1 MKSLTGLPPSAYLKI
16 TEEAKIPLVVLERLV
31 QELEAGST
39 PAYISHYR
47 QDVSGG
53 LDEQR
58 IRLVENRLKQF
69 LRLEDLRIAVLSSAS
84 RQGRL
89 TSELREQCE
98 SATDRWELED
108 LYLPFKQKQ
117 ESPADTARKQGL
129 EGLASRLDA
138 QKPEDQDVK
147 ALAAEYRNEKAGINT
162 TADALRG
169 AREIIAQSWSEDVTV
184 RRGLRRL
191 LRQRARLVVH
201 DGQSVRGAAKG
212 KYKNLLGYQARCSK
226 VAWRQMMALRRAVHE
241 IGLRFE
247 IKLPANKVVSF
258 LLETKGA
265 SGSPQVQLQL
275 GAVAARAFEGYIAPS
290 FAKEE
295 LQVLNERCD
304 REAVEAFQKNLR
316 KILMTP
322 PAGRIGVVGLET
334 GRPGG
339 WRAAVINPDGEF
351 VEGAVIHRDG
361 GLQGVSVEDPP
372 VLTESEKGD
381 AGTASGGPAE
391 EKTRSTTPEKSSST
405 TQSQNGNAAAKQE
418 IQPGDQPDQPAATNG
433 SVSAAAPASLEAGS
447 KSIEP
452 VDGQPASTADSATD
466 RSAEEPVPESL
477 PGKPLASSNGDGSRE
492 SVAPL
497 VELLRRN
504 EVNAIVMSTGP
515 GVRQV
520 ERLVR
525 SSIREAGCK
534 DIFWTTVNEAGSW
547 IYATSKAAR
556 RDMPNASVA
565 QRGAA
570 CLAKRLQDPLAAFA
584 HVDPRTLG
592 LGQFHQSIDAHKLRE
607 GLRTTLESTVH
618 IVGIDLNTAPVDL
631 IALTPGMTD
640 RLAKRV
646 VEHRLKKGRFT
657 KREQLNA
664 VSGLS
669 KRIYKQVVGFTRV
682 FKGEIPLDATGIHP
696 DQYPITERILAAA
709 GVSAS
714 EALEKPE
721 VLDSVALEEYQSP
734 EFPLAVLQGIV
745 QQLRPSVRNPR
756 GDFVRPSREV
766 ELRTDEELATGK
778 KVEGVVTNI
787 AAFGA
792 FVDIGADQDGLV
804 HISRMSDKFVK
815 DPNAA
820 VKVGDRVEVYVLA
833 LEDGG
838 KRISLSMRD
847 PAAAATQRPGRT
859 RVDARKASDA
869 PRRRRPKE
877 ARREAKMIRRSFG
890 PSGKEKLREERDMK
904 KLSLDEKLALLQTKY
919 RTKV

>member
-1 MKSLTGLPPSAYLKI
+1 MKSLTGLPPSVYLKT
-16 TEEAKIPLVVLERLV
+16 TEEAKIPLAVLERLV

-58 IRLVENRLKQF
+58 IRQVENRLKQF
-69 LRLEDLRIAVLSSAS
+69 LKLEDLRITVLTSANQ
-84 RQGRL
+84 QGRL
-89 TSELREQCE
+89 TPELREQCE

-108 LYLPFKQKQ
+108 LYLPFKQKR
-117 ESPADTARKQGL
+117 ESPADAARKQGL
-129 EGLASRLDA
+129 EGLASRLEA
-138 QKPEDQDVK
+138 QNPEDQDVK
-147 ALAAEYRNEKAGINT
+147 ALAADHLNEKAGIKT
-162 TADALRG
+162 AADALRG
-169 AREIIAQSWSEDVTV
+169 AREILAQSWSEDIAV
-184 RRGLRRL
+184 RGGLRRL

-201 DGQSVRGAAKG
+201 NGQSRRTAAKG
-212 KYKNLLGYQARCSK
+212 KYKNLQGYQARCNK
-226 VAWRQMMALRRAVHE
+226 VTWRQMMALRRAVQD

-247 IKLPANKVVSF
+247 ITLPTNKAVSF
-258 LLETKGA
+258 LLETKA
-265 SGSPQVQLQL
+265 TSGSPQVRLQL
-275 GAVAARAFEGYIAPS
+275 GAVAARAFEAYIAPK
-290 FAKEE
+290 FAKEL

-322 PAGRIGVVGLET
+322 PAGRIGIVGLET

-339 WRAAVINPDGEF
+339 WRAAVINADGEF
-351 VEGAVIHRDG
+351 VEGAIIHRDG
-361 GLQGVSVEDPP
+361 GLQAVSTEDPP
-372 VLTESEKGD
+372 ATPESEKGD
-381 AGTASGGPAE
+381 AGAATTAPAE
-391 EKTRSTTPEKSSST
+391 NETRPTTSEESAPS
-405 TQSQNGNAAAKQE
+405 TQSQNGSASAAQE
-418 IQPGDQPDQPAATNG
+418 TQPADPPEQPSAANG
-433 SVSAAAPASLEAGS
+433 SASGAAPASIEAAS
-447 KSIEP
+447 EIFKP
-452 VDGQPASTADSATD
+452 VDEKPASTAASEAG
-466 RSAEEPVPESL
+466 RSVKKPAPESL
-477 PGKPLASSNGDGSRE
+477 PGKPLANSNGDGSRE
-492 SVAPL
+492 SMTPL

-504 EVNAIVMSTGP
+504 EVNAIVMAGGP
-515 GVRQV
+515 SVRQV

-592 LGQFHQSIDAHKLRE
+592 LGQFHHSVDPHKLRE
-607 GLRTTLESTVH
+607 GLRATLESTVH
-618 IVGIDLNTAPVDL
+618 IVGIDLNKAPVDL
-631 IALTPGMTD
+631 IALAPGMTD

-646 VEHRLKKGRFT
+646 VEHREKKGNFT

-664 VSGLS
+664 VSGLN
-669 KRIYKQVVGFTRV
+669 KRIYKRVVGFTRV
-682 FKGEIPLDATGIHP
+682 YGGDIPLDATGIHP
-696 DQYPITERILAAA
+696 DQYPVTEKILAAA

-721 VLDSVALEEYQSP
+721 ALDGVALEEYQST

-745 QQLRPSVRNPR
+745 QQLKPSVRNPR
-756 GDFVRPSREV
+756 DDFVRPSREV
-766 ELRTDEELATGK
+766 ELRTDEELAIGK
-778 KVEGVVTNI
+778 KIEGVVTNI
-787 AAFGA
+787 ATFGA

-815 DPNAA
+815 DPKAA

-833 LEDGG
+833 LEEGG
-838 KRISLSMRD
+838 KRISLSIRD
-847 PAAAATQRPGRT
+847 PAAAAAQRPGRT
-859 RVDARKASDA
+859 RVDARKPSDA
-869 PRRRRPKE
+869 PRRRRQKE
-877 ARREAKMIRRSFG
+877 MRRETKVTRRSFG
-890 PSGKEKLREERDMK
+890 PSGKEKLREEREIK

>member
-16 TEEAKIPLVVLERLV
+16 TEEAKIPLLVLERLV

-69 LRLEDLRIAVLSSAS
+69 LKLEDLRIAVLSSAS

-89 TSELREQCE
+89 TPELREQCE

-129 EGLASRLDA
+129 EGLASRLEA

-147 ALAAEYRNEKAGINT
+147 ALAAEYLNEKAGIKT
-162 TADALRG
+162 AADALRG

-212 KYKNLLGYQARCSK
+212 KYKNLLGYQARCNK

-247 IKLPANKVVSF
+247 IRLPANKAVSF

-265 SGSPQVQLQL
+265 RGSPQVQLQL
-275 GAVAARAFEGYIAPS
+275 GAVAARAFEGYIARS

-361 GLQGVSVEDPP
+361 GLQGVPAEKPP

-381 AGTASGGPAE
+381 AETASGGPAE
-391 EKTRSTTPEKSSST
+391 EKTRSTPPEKSSST
-405 TQSQNGNAAAKQE
+405 TQSQNGNPAAKQE
-418 IQPGDQPDQPAATNG
+418 AQPGDQPDQPAATNG
-433 SVSAAAPASLEAGS
+433 SASAAAPASLEAGS
-447 KSIEP
+447 ESIEP
-452 VDGQPASTADSATD
+452 VDDQPASTADSATD
-466 RSAEEPVPESL
+466 RSSEEPVPKSL

-504 EVNAIVMSTGP
+504 EVNAIVMATGP
-515 GVRQV
+515 GVRHV
-520 ERLVR
+520 ERFVR

-556 RDMPNASVA
+556 RDIPNASMA

-631 IALTPGMTD
+631 IALAPGMTD

-646 VEHRLKKGRFT
+646 VEHRQKKGRFT

-682 FKGEIPLDATGIHP
+682 FEGEIPLDATGIHP
-696 DQYPITERILAAA
+696 DQYPIAERILAAA
-709 GVSAS
+709 GVSES

-721 VLDSVALEEYQSP
+721 VLDSVVLEEYQSP

-766 ELRTDEELATGK
+766 KLRTDEELAIGK

-847 PAAAATQRPGRT
+847 PAAAAAQRPGRT
-859 RVDARKASDA
+859 RVDARKASNA
-869 PRRRRPKE
+869 PRRRRQKE
-877 ARREAKMIRRSFG
+877 PRREAKVTRRSFG
-890 PSGKEKLREERDMK
+890 PSGKEKLRQERDMK

>member
-89 TSELREQCE
+89 TPELREQCE

-108 LYLPFKQKQ
+108 LYLPFKQKR
-117 ESPADTARKQGL
+117 ESPADMARKQGL
-129 EGLASRLDA
+129 EGLASRLEA

-147 ALAAEYRNEKAGINT
+147 AMAAEYLNEKAGIKT
-162 TADALRG
+162 AADALRG
-169 AREIIAQSWSEDVTV
+169 AREILAQSWSEDVTV

-201 DGQSVRGAAKG
+201 GQSARGAAKG
-212 KYKNLLGYQARCSK
+212 KYKNLLGYQARCNK

-247 IKLPANKVVSF
+247 ITLPVNKAVSF

-304 REAVEAFQKNLR
+304 REAVAAFQKNLR
-316 KILMTP
+316 KVLMTP

-361 GLQGVSVEDPP
+361 GMQGVSAEDPP
-372 VLTESEKGD
+372 VPTESEKGD
-381 AGTASGGPAE
+381 AETARGGPAE
-391 EKTRSTTPEKSSST
+391 DKTRPTNSEKSTPT

-418 IQPGDQPDQPAATNG
+418 TQPGDQTDQPAAANG
-433 SVSAAAPASLEAGS
+433 SAAAPAGLEAGS
-447 KSIEP
+447 ESIEP
-452 VDGQPASTADSATD
+452 VDDQPASTADSATD
-466 RSAEEPVPESL
+466 RSAEKPVPESL

-492 SVAPL
+492 LMTPL

-504 EVNAIVMSTGP
+504 EVNAIVMAAGP

-525 SSIREAGCK
+525 NSIREAGCK

-592 LGQFHQSIDAHKLRE
+592 LGQFHQSVDAHKLRE
-607 GLRTTLESTVH
+607 GLRATLESTVH
-618 IVGIDLNTAPVDL
+618 IVGIDLNTAPIGL
-631 IALTPGMTD
+631 IALAPGMTD

-646 VEHRLKKGRFT
+646 VEHRQKKGRFT

-682 FKGEIPLDATGIHP
+682 YGGDIPLDATGIHP
-696 DQYPITERILAAA
+696 DQYPITERILTAI

-721 VLDSVALEEYQSP
+721 VLDGAALEEFQSP
-734 EFPLAVLQGIV
+734 EFPLEVLQGIV

-766 ELRTDEELATGK
+766 KLRTDEELAIGK

-792 FVDIGADQDGLV
+792 FVEIGADQDGLV

-838 KRISLSMRD
+838 KRITLSMRD
-847 PAAAATQRPGRT
+847 PAAAAKQRPGRT
-859 RVDARKASDA
+859 RVDSRKASDA
-869 PRRRRPKE
+869 PRRRRQKE
-877 ARREAKMIRRSFG
+877 PRREAKVTRRSFG

-919 RTKV
+919 RTKI

>member
-89 TSELREQCE
+89 TPELREQCE

-108 LYLPFKQKQ
+108 LYLPFKQKR
-117 ESPADTARKQGL
+117 ESPADMARKQGL
-129 EGLASRLDA
+129 EGLASRLEA
-138 QKPEDQDVK
+138 QKPEDQDAK
-147 ALAAEYRNEKAGINT
+147 ALAAEYLNEKAGIKT
-162 TADALRG
+162 AADALRG
-169 AREIIAQSWSEDVTV
+169 AREILAQSWSEDVTV

-201 DGQSVRGAAKG
+201 GQSARGAAKG
-212 KYKNLLGYQARCSK
+212 KYKNLLGYQARCNK

-247 IKLPANKVVSF
+247 ITLPANKAVSF

-361 GLQGVSVEDPP
+361 GMQGVSAEDPP
-372 VLTESEKGD
+372 APTESEKGD
-381 AGTASGGPAE
+381 AEAARGGPAE
-391 EKTRSTTPEKSSST
+391 DKTRPTNSEKSTPT
-405 TQSQNGNAAAKQE
+405 TRSQNGNAAAKQE
-418 IQPGDQPDQPAATNG
+418 TQPGAQTDQPAAANG
-433 SVSAAAPASLEAGS
+433 SASAAAPASLDAASEN
-447 KSIEP
+447 IEP
-452 VDGQPASTADSATD
+452 VDDQPASTADSATD
-466 RSAEEPVPESL
+466 RSAEKPVPESL

-504 EVNAIVMSTGP
+504 EVNAIVMAAGP

-525 SSIREAGCK
+525 NSIREAGCK

-592 LGQFHQSIDAHKLRE
+592 LGQFHQSVDAHKLRE
-607 GLRTTLESTVH
+607 GLRATLESTVH
-618 IVGIDLNTAPVDL
+618 IVGIDLNTAPIDL
-631 IALTPGMTD
+631 IALAPGMTD

-646 VEHRLKKGRFT
+646 VEHRQRKGRFT

-682 FKGEIPLDATGIHP
+682 YGGDIPLDATGIHP
-696 DQYPITERILAAA
+696 DQYPITERILAAI

-721 VLDSVALEEYQSP
+721 VLDGVALEEFQSP
-734 EFPLAVLQGIV
+734 EFPLEVLQGIV

-766 ELRTDEELATGK
+766 KLRTDEELAIGK

-792 FVDIGADQDGLV
+792 FVEIGADQDGLV

-859 RVDARKASDA
+859 RVDARKASNA
-869 PRRRRPKE
+869 PRRRRQKE
-877 ARREAKMIRRSFG
+877 PRREAKVTRRSFG

>member
-89 TSELREQCE
+89 IPELREQCE

-108 LYLPFKQKQ
+108 LYLPFKQKR

-129 EGLASRLDA
+129 EGLASRLEA

-147 ALAAEYRNEKAGINT
+147 ALAAEYLNEKAGIKT
-162 TADALRG
+162 AADALRG
-169 AREIIAQSWSEDVTV
+169 AREILAQSWSEDVTV

-191 LRQRARLVVH
+191 LRQRTRLVVH
-201 DGQSVRGAAKG
+201 GQSARGAAKG
-212 KYKNLLGYQARCSK
+212 KYKNLLGYQARCNK

-241 IGLRFE
+241 IGLRFK
-247 IKLPANKVVSF
+247 ITLPANKAVSF

-361 GLQGVSVEDPP
+361 GLQVVSAEDPP
-372 VLTESEKGD
+372 VPTESEKGD
-381 AGTASGGPAE
+381 AETARGGPAE
-391 EKTRSTTPEKSSST
+391 DKTRPTNSEKSTPT

-418 IQPGDQPDQPAATNG
+418 TQLGDQTDQPAAANG
-433 SVSAAAPASLEAGS
+433 SASAAAPASLEAES
-447 KSIEP
+447 ENIEP
-452 VDGQPASTADSATD
+452 VDEQPASTADSATD
-466 RSAEEPVPESL
+466 GSAEETVPESL

-504 EVNAIVMSTGP
+504 EVNAIVMAAGP

-592 LGQFHQSIDAHKLRE
+592 LGQFHQSVDAHKLRE
-607 GLRTTLESTVH
+607 GLRATLESTVH

-631 IALTPGMTD
+631 IALAPGMTD

-646 VEHRLKKGRFT
+646 VEHRQKKGRFT

-682 FKGEIPLDATGIHP
+682 YSGDIPLDATGIHP
-696 DQYPITERILAAA
+696 DQYPITERILVAA

-714 EALEKPE
+714 EVLEKPE

-766 ELRTDEELATGK
+766 ELRTDEELAIGK

-820 VKVGDRVEVYVLA
+820 AKVGDRVEVYVLA

-859 RVDARKASDA
+859 RVDARRASDA
-869 PRRRRPKE
+869 PRRRRQKE
-877 ARREAKMIRRSFG
+877 PRREAKVTRRSFG
-890 PSGKEKLREERDMK
+890 PPGKEKLREERDMK